1 MLKYNFDEK
10 DYLSRRDFDD
20 NNFKKLWEL
29 PNYEIIFENMIN
41 YFVNFKSYSHRA
53 SEFSNVFKGN
63 NQKEI
68 DFLQRK
74 LVSSNDNKMIEFI
87 FNIVTTVY
95 RDKMLDF
102 LKIILDKG
110 CDIELFKRLDFYT
123 SSGVTMGSRLPNM
136 QFELSQYEKVKN
148 FLVNQNNINYY
159 EFIELIERNIMYS
172 KMSIERERKEEF
184 VSEWD

>member
-1 MLKYNFDEK
+1 
-10 DYLSRRDFDD
+10 
-20 NNFKKLWEL
+20 
-29 PNYEIIFENMIN
+29 MIN
-41 YFVNFKSYSHRA
+41 YLMKFKSVFVHGA
-53 SEFSNVFKGN
+53 SEFSKAFKGN
-63 NQKEI
+63 DQKEI

-74 LVSSNDNKMIEFI
+74 LGSSNDNKMIELI

-123 SSGVTMGSRLPNM
+123 SAGVTMGSRLPNM
-136 QFELSQYEKVKN
+136 QFELSQYEKVKG
-148 FLVNQNNINYY
+148 FLVNQKIINYY

-172 KMSIERERKEEF
+172 KMSIERERKDEF